1 MEQARLSRTE
11 EKVEQHKESDRIRK
25 EETQKVLRY
34 RLLRRGEYDLES
46 IWLL

>member
-11 EKVEQHKESDRIRK
+11 EKVEQHKESDRK